1 MIDSRLFVFPTQR
14 SIMEF
19 YAKMPSGFAPKAISV
34 GTFFSRA
41 FMMRASA
48 RVSKRIQKIIL
59 YSIIADFLKDNE
71 RYAHLFVFERSFL
84 GYLQGS
90 DFLLDFFRE
99 IASHNIDFE
108 QIPTKDIYADYAD
121 HLQILSRIYVQFNE
135 RLSAYGFA
143 RLTQNAE
150 VIPEFIQS
158 FSHIEFFLD
167 GFLSPKE
174 LDLLAQ
180 ACHYTPIHL
189 HIQTDLYNIK
199 HFPWL
204 HYDLKEDSIYTFL
217 LKSPKQNHIEQQT
230 NQQIQSS
237 IPTKSTHKKKSPHF
251 CTKALQQTKAASIPP
266 IEVLDFKLRI
276 AQCGFVLEKV
286 RQLLEKGTPGERI
299 VVITPDEAFSQYL
312 ALLDSANNLNYAMGT
327 KLSTS
332 PKHLLWCEKLEQI
345 LNEIPPS
352 NTSRLQY
359 LESIFAYIFA
369 LEPIE
374 PNAVLTPILDSR
386 VLDSLPP
393 CPFSERLR
401 TQILE
406 ILFEYHQIQTE
417 IEQLCYAD
425 LIHML
430 FRQIKDLSLDDIKG
444 GKVRVMGI
452 LETREITCDYAIV
465 VDFNENFIPHIKDS
479 DMFLN
484 TFIRKTLSMPT
495 LQDRQDLQKHYYY
508 QLFTN
513 TKYQIFITYT
523 KNDQTG
529 IASMIDELLLQQHI
543 SLHYTNGDTHYA
555 LFKPSAIRAYK
566 EEEIIGTIQKCTF
579 SPTSINT
586 FIACKRRFY
595 YRYILHLEEFKET
608 NQKKDIGIILHK
620 ALEEVYK
627 PYINQYINENT
638 LNTIIKS
645 FEQKLEDTF
654 ALESHINTLQYQ
666 ISRFEMQG
674 FWEKEREYAYIC
686 GKKGF
691 MLLDC
696 EREFQATL
704 THNGVQHNIRG
715 IIDRLDKA
723 NDAYRI
729 IDYKYAKKPT
739 TKQYLNAQHI
749 QLAFYKLAMQNT
761 QTFLQEPNKN
771 LDSQIYYLRGGQTYL
786 LDEES
791 FESAKEEIF
800 RVLECVGQKIY
811 FKKSENKS
819 ICKNCP
825 YATMCDRG

>member
-1 MIDSRLFVFPTQR
+1 MNNSNKAVFFDCWDTVISFQERTPSWNVEPLKKHALNPEEINFKAVEDYSERFLRDYMNSRMFYEIDAVQFYNLMVYNFNIKLDCTTKECIHEILNHLNPEPLEG
-14 SIMEF
+14 IM
-19 YAKMPSGFAPKAISV
+19 
-34 GTFFSRA
+34 
-41 FMMRASA
+41 
-48 RVSKRIQKIIL
+48 
-59 YSIIADFLKDNE
+59 DFLKRLERDNIY
-71 RYAHLFVFERSFL
+71 YAILSNTIYDEDDTFAIIKRKLPDAHFNFFL
-84 GYLQGS
+84 GSSKIAVKKPYEL
-90 DFLLDFFRE
+90 FF
-99 IASHNIDFE
+99 N
-108 QIPTKDIYADYAD
+108 TG
-121 HLQILSRIYVQFNE
+121 LN
-135 RLSAYGFA
+135 
-143 RLTQNAE
+143 
-150 VIPEFIQS
+150 
-158 FSHIEFFLD
+158 
-167 GFLSPKE
+167 
-174 LDLLAQ
+174 LA
-180 ACHYTPIHL
+180 H
-189 HIQTDLYNIK
+189 K
-199 HFPWL
+199 R
-204 HYDLKEDSIYTFL
+204 KEDSIYTFL

-276 AQCGFVLEKV
+276 AQCSFVLEKV

-654 ALESHINTLQYQ
+654 ALESHSNTLQYQ

-729 IDYKYAKKPT
+729 IDYKYAKKPC
-739 TKQYLNAQHI
+739 KQGYQKR
-749 QLAFYKLAMQNT
+749 Q
-761 QTFLQEPNKN
+761 KN
-771 LDSQIYYLRGGQTYL
+771 FPQILHKADYT
-786 LDEES
+786 
-791 FESAKEEIF
+791 
-800 RVLECVGQKIY
+800 
-811 FKKSENKS
+811 KKSGNIKAQSPYITAVS
-819 ICKNCP
+819 IVPNMNC
-825 YATMCDRG
+825 